1 MAHNNKERMSLKG
14 ILKKISQINF
24 GLMSPENIR
33 KMSVTKIVTP
43 DTYDEDGYPIEAG
56 LMDPRLGVID
66 PGLRCRSCGSKGGDC
81 QGHFGHINL
90 ARPVI
95 HVGFADT
102 IHKVLRSTCKD
113 CGRVLLTE
121 SEMVDYKEKIEITSK
136 MRRA

>member
-14 ILKKISQINF
+14 ILKKISQIDF

-66 PGLRCRSCGSKGGDC
+66 PGLRCRSCGLRVEIVRD
-81 QGHFGHINL
+81 IL
-90 ARPVI
+90 
-95 HVGFADT
+95 DT
-102 IHKVLRSTCKD
+102 
-113 CGRVLLTE
+113 
-121 SEMVDYKEKIEITSK
+121 
-136 MRRA
+136 